1 MTSENRNS
9 RKSQPDDWPIGK
21 AHCAKRTLST
31 RNEERC
37 NFSWISSG
45 PARLLLSVSRSFPFH
60 PLASQSFVPVLPSFP
75 NFSLPALRSCGVFVS
90 PTRGRTPR
98 SQARSESSQS
108 ELKPASR
115 CAGCILCIPLGS
127 RPHPASHVG
136 PCSTSCARVSFLRF
150 SLSLP
155 PSLYLSIYLSPR
167 SRSLRVLRVCLVVS
181 RSPSFTL
188 ASFFYFGARCNRAFS
203 MKTYGFLSEESS
215 PAIALPDAADDRNLA
230 SETRH
235 RTISRIT
242 MSPCSSHASCAR

>member
-21 AHCAKRTLST
+21 THCAKRTLST

-45 PARLLLSVSRSFPFH
+45 PARLLLSVSRSFPI
-60 PLASQSFVPVLPSFP
+60 PPARLPVVRPRLPSFP
-75 NFSLPALRSCGVFVS
+75 SFSLPALRSCGVFVS
-90 PTRGRTPR
+90 PTRRTD
-98 SQARSESSQS
+98 SSF
-108 ELKPASR
+108 
-115 CAGCILCIPLGS
+115 AGTIRVVSVRAEACKQVRWMHSMHSTGLSSSSSITRRPLLHLLRACVLPSILPL
-127 RPHPASHVG
+127 P
-136 PCSTSCARVSFLRF
+136 
-150 SLSLP
+150 LSI
-155 PSLYLSIYLSPR
+155 YLSIYLSPR

-215 PAIALPDAADDRNLA
+215 PAIVLPDAADDRNLA

-242 MSPCSSHASCAR
+242 MSPRSSHASCAR

>member
-75 NFSLPALRSCGVFVS
+75 NFSLPALRSCSVFVS

-155 PSLYLSIYLSPR
+155 LSIYLSIYLSLSPLPFSPR
-167 SRSLRVLRVCLVVS
+167 SPCVS
-181 RSPSFTL
+181 RRISFSLFHSRLFLLFRSALQSGFFHEDLRFPLRRIITGNRSP
-188 ASFFYFGARCNRAFS
+188 RCR
-203 MKTYGFLSEESS
+203 
-215 PAIALPDAADDRNLA
+215 
-230 SETRH
+230 
-235 RTISRIT
+235 
-242 MSPCSSHASCAR
+242 